1 MPKFISLKAR
11 SSSVL
16 FWSIISAAFIGPGT
30 VTTCTKAGAQFGYA
44 LLWALT
50 FSTIATILL
59 QEIAAR
65 VSMATG
71 KNLGEIIALKFQQ
84 RQGIGLPKILFL
96 AVAFG
101 CAAYQSGNILG
112 AVAGLRLMAS
122 VPSYV
127 FTLAV
132 IGICYALLIKGS
144 IKQIAHVMG
153 FLVLIMGCV
162 FCYVCIQMDIS
173 IKDLLKG
180 VFIPSVPPSSGSLII
195 GLVGTTIVPYNLFLG
210 SGIGKEQSLNEM
222 RFGIGI
228 AVTIGGL
235 ISMAI
240 LLAGSGVTGTYSY
253 QAVSEAIAAKSGK
266 LGSLFFALG
275 LFAAGLSSAITA
287 PLAAAICGQS
297 LLGQSN
303 SIDWQKNGKYFKST
317 WVVILLSGGIFG
329 MLNVQP
335 IPAIIAAQG
344 INGLLLPL
352 VCVAIYLAIRDQ
364 NQLPDQFR
372 HREWLNKVYL
382 VIIWVTC
389 FLGLYN
395 IQKALLK
402 IVPIS
407 TYTENKVIWIAALLS
422 AALILML
429 HQDHTIS
436 GSKPD
441 QKAG

>member
-1 MPKFISLKAR
+1 MSKFISLKKG

-44 LLWALT
+44 LLWALI

-65 VSMATG
+65 ISMATG
-71 KNLGEIIALKFQQ
+71 KNLGEIIAIKFHQ
-84 RQGIGLPKILFL
+84 RKGIGLPVILFL

-122 VPSYV
+122 VPSYI

-132 IGICYALLIKGS
+132 VGICYVLLVKGS
-144 IKQIAHVMG
+144 VKQIAYVMG

-162 FCYVCIQMDIS
+162 FCYVCFQMDIS
-173 IKDLLKG
+173 IRDLIKG
-180 VFIPSVPPSSGSLII
+180 LIPTVPPSSGSLII

-210 SGIGKEQSLNEM
+210 SGIEKDQSLKEM

-228 AVTIGGL
+228 AIAIGGI

-240 LLAGSGVTGTYSY
+240 LLGGTGVQGTFSY
-253 QAVSEAIAAKSGK
+253 QAVSDTIGAKSGK

-297 LLGQSN
+297 LLGQGN
-303 SIDWQKNGKYFKST
+303 PEKWNKNGKYFKST
-317 WVVILLSGGIFG
+317 WIVVLIFG
-329 MLNVQP
+329 GMFGILNVQP

-344 INGLLLPL
+344 INGLLLPM

-364 NQLPDQFR
+364 NQLPEQFR
-372 HREWLNKVYL
+372 HREWLNNVYL

-402 IVPIS
+402 IVPIQ
-407 TYTENKVIWIAALLS
+407 TFTENKVIWISVLLS

-429 HQDHTIS
+429 HQDHTFS
-436 GSKPD
+436 GTKP
-441 QKAG
+441 KKKTG